1 MLLAA
6 SPFQVSGQK
15 RQVKESSDVI
25 KDDIQFIL
33 ETIAE
38 LTDENFNFDAFLE
51 QLTDMLRKPLNLNKA
66 TYTELEDLQLLSSA
80 EILQNIVR
88 HRQRFGKF
96 ISIHELQAV
105 ESLDLEAIRRI
116 LPFVTVKTDL
126 DDYRITSLKQLLTEG
141 TYELF
146 FRYSQVLEEQRGYIP
161 LEEGQTGTRYPGHP
175 SRIYSRFRYSF
186 PNKLSFGFT
195 VEKDAG
201 EEVFGSTQPRGFDFY
216 SGHIFVRN
224 AGIFKHI
231 AIGDYDVRVGQGLVM
246 WSGFGFGKSPLV
258 TNTKKTSEAL
268 RPYTSVDEN
277 LFLRGIATTVEAGN
291 FEITGFFSRD
301 RKDASIAQIDTTD
314 EEVAIVAEA
323 SSLQESGLHR
333 TPGELRGKNAITQT
347 LAGGYLKYKRRS
359 SHIPFPY
366 ICRIFP

>member
-1 MLLAA
+1 MLLATNA
-6 SPFQVSGQK
+6 FHVSGQK
-15 RQVKESSDVI
+15 RQDKVSSDVI

-201 EEVFGSTQPRGFDFY
+201 EEVFGSTQPRGFDF
-216 SGHIFVRN
+216 
-224 AGIFKHI
+224 
-231 AIGDYDVRVGQGLVM
+231 
-246 WSGFGFGKSPLV
+246 
-258 TNTKKTSEAL
+258 
-268 RPYTSVDEN
+268 
-277 LFLRGIATTVEAGN
+277 
-291 FEITGFFSRD
+291 
-301 RKDASIAQIDTTD
+301 
-314 EEVAIVAEA
+314 
-323 SSLQESGLHR
+323 
-333 TPGELRGKNAITQT
+333 
-347 LAGGYLKYKRRS
+347 
-359 SHIPFPY
+359 
-366 ICRIFP
+366 